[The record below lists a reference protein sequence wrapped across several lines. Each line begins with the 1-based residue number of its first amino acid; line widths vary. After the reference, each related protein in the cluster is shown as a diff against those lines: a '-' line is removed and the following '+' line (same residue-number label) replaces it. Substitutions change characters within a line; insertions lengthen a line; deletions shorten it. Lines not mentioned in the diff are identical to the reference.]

1 MSNKFIFNATKRSMS
16 PQKTRY
22 GNDKLDRWGAPLQ
35 SIQVIF
41 DKPEMKTEAIRR
53 MVLLAKLYS
62 TDWDIF
68 PEELQSGSDPKPKD
82 IDSVMDDMLVQS
94 LLWEAKPGNH
104 IFESFITRHN
114 DILDYIKV
122 HFNDHHLQT
131 LEDDYAIRITPRRK
145 VKTPPK
151 TNLDDLIK

>member
-1 MSNKFIFNATKRSMS
+1 MSNKFIFNATKRSMTA
-16 PQKTRY
+16 QTTRY
-22 GNDKLDRWGAPLQ
+22 GSIKKDRWGDPLK

-41 DKPEMKTEAIRR
+41 DKPEMKSEAMRR

-68 PEELQSGSDPKPKD
+68 PDELQSGGDPKPQD
-82 IDSVMDDMLVQS
+82 IENVMTDMLTQS
-94 LLWEAKPGNH
+94 VKWEASPGNH

-122 HFNDHHLQT
+122 HFNDHHLKE
-131 LEDDYAIRITPRRK
+131 LENDYAIRITPRRK
-145 VKTPPK
+145 AKTPPK

>member
-16 PQKTRY
+16 AQKTRY
-22 GNDKLDRWGAPLQ
+22 GNDKLDRWGDPLK

-41 DKPEMKTEAIRR
+41 DKPEMKSEAIRR

-68 PEELQSGSDPKPKD
+68 PEELQSGSDPKPQL
-82 IDSVMDDMLVQS
+82 IESVMTDMLTQS
-94 LLWEAKPGNH
+94 VKWESSPGNH

-122 HFNDHHLQT
+122 HFNDHHLQE
-131 LEDDYAIRITPRRK
+131 LENDYAIRITPRRK
-145 VKTPPK
+145 AKTPPK